1 MALLPDREAEH
12 QGLVQRQSRL
22 KEALLGRIHSER
34 QRLQDRAIALQQQS
48 PLEKIRRFRQEL
60 AQKHQLLK
68 ALSPERWLKRGLALI
83 SNEAG
88 ESISSLESVKIG
100 DQLNIRMSDG
110 SLEARVDQIQRSDPN
125 TTS

>member
-1 MALLPDREAEH
+1 M
-12 QGLVQRQSRL
+12 QRRSRL
-22 KEALLGRIHSER
+22 KDALLGRIHRER

-110 SLEARVDQIQRSDPN
+110 SLEARVDQIQRSEPN

>member
-1 MALLPDREAEH
+1 M
-12 QGLVQRQSRL
+12 
-22 KEALLGRIHSER
+22 K
-34 QRLQDRAIALQQQS
+34 QQS
-48 PLEKIRRFRQEL
+48 PLEKIKRQRQEL

-83 SNEAG
+83 SNDAG
-88 ESISSLESVKIG
+88 DTISGLESVKIG

-110 SLEARVDQIQRSDPN
+110 SLEARVDQIQRSAPT